1 MLSFENEDDVISYE
15 EYYMPAVEIKDY
27 YVLIDNK
34 SFFDI
39 PIKKSKKHMKRLL
52 RWEEIVI
59 IIAIEIM
66 AIYWIKNIF
75 QSIID

>member
-1 MLSFENEDDVISYE
+1 
-15 EYYMPAVEIKDY
+15 MPAVEIKDY

-39 PIKKSKKHMKRLL
+39 PINKKQETYEKIIEMGRNN
-52 RWEEIVI
+52 I

>member
-1 MLSFENEDDVISYE
+1 
-15 EYYMPAVEIKDY
+15 MPAVEIKDY

-52 RWEEIVI
+52 RWEEIMI